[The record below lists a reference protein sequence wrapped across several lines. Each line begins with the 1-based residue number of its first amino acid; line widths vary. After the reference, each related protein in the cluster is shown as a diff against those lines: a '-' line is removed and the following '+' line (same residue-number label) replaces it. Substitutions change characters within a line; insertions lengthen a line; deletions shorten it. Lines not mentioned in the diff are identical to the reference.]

1 MTSPAN
7 TIYHGSL
14 SIARSNPLRDG
25 NHQIVRVHTGCGAV
39 YSEVEP
45 FEGWKREGFLCFL
58 ALSLEV
64 YSEVEPFEGW
74 KLLIQATLLR

>member
-1 MTSPAN
+1 MET
-7 TIYHGSL
+7 YL
-14 SIARSNPLRDG
+14 
-25 NHQIVRVHTGCGAV
+25 VHDPTPYLAEV